1 RRSRSR
7 CDRCARSSG
16 RTGRPDSDACGQVR
30 PPHGVGAAHDLGSAP
45 AAAAP
50 RAVDPA
56 DAHRRPDDGGGGGGG
71 RRPGAGRGGGGRGGW
86 TGAGRDCRT
95 PTARDPRAAPPGC
108 AAWGG
113 PVFPPAD
120 LGVRRGGGLVS
131 FIWFR
136 TTLTIPANVAGF
148 DTAGAKAVFRVNVDD
163 YAEVWINGAMPRTPG
178 RPSPGAIQGFNMP
191 NRVVLAD
198 GAVSPGDR
206 FEIAVFAIN
215 GPISAAPGNFLFVRE
230 AKVEFFR

>member
-1 RRSRSR
+1 
-7 CDRCARSSG
+7 
-16 RTGRPDSDACGQVR
+16 
-30 PPHGVGAAHDLGSAP
+30 
-45 AAAAP
+45 
-50 RAVDPA
+50 
-56 DAHRRPDDGGGGGGG
+56 
-71 RRPGAGRGGGGRGGW
+71 
-86 TGAGRDCRT
+86 
-95 PTARDPRAAPPGC
+95 
-108 AAWGG
+108 
-113 PVFPPAD
+113 
-120 LGVRRGGGLVS
+120 VS

-163 YAEVWINGAMPRTPG
+163 YAEVWINGTMPRTPG

-206 FEIAVFAIN
+206 FEVAVFAIN